1 MKKKSSNQKEKR
13 KKKAEKKKEVQG
25 LQQSDL
31 RPAGPPAGTP
41 NSGEIREI

>member
-31 RPAGPPAGTP
+31 RPADPPAAIP
-41 NSGEIREI
+41 NSREIREI